1 MNTKPKYTL
10 RVEQTLLD
18 KMAYIAESNSRS
30 SNKEI
35 EFIMKKHIAE
45 YEQQH
50 GTIPTS
56 SQNE

>member
-10 RVEQTLLD
+10 RVEQLLLD
-18 KMAYIAESNSRS
+18 KIAYIAEANSRS

-45 YEQQH
+45 YEKQY
-50 GTIPTS
+50 GEIS
-56 SQNE
+56 ISAQNE

>member
-35 EFIMKKHIAE
+35 EFIMKKYIAE
-45 YEQQH
+45 YEKQH
-50 GTIPTS
+50 GEIPIP
-56 SQNE
+56 SQNK